1 MKKVP
6 FNSKIIILF
15 LILYLL
21 TYNYILSF
29 NTGVSSLLYNI
40 LFWIILF
47 IFSYLLLGYTKNR
60 NMTKK
65 QSIQYILIYCMI
77 YFILIYFLGII
88 TGFNTLP
95 YSHTFLSLLKNI
107 VPALIIIILKELV
120 RYMLI
125 FRMRFNKKN
134 ILMINVIFTLVDI
147 IMVINMYEFSTGLLI
162 FTFIGEVIIRSIYNN
177 ALETILSY
185 NTGPVPAIIYRSILE
200 LYVYIVPI
208 VPELGIYLSAV
219 INVTLPVLL
228 IICLNKLNFNF
239 KNVSKKKVSISKMYI
254 TIPLV
259 IILISFTA
267 LVSGIFRYKIV
278 AVASNSMIPVF
289 ERGDAVIYEK
299 IDNVENL
306 KIGDILVFQYNDIF
320 YIHRVVEIVYKNKE
334 YMIYTKGDNNSDND
348 NFVTSQNDIVGI
360 VKKEVKYIG
369 YPTLWVTELFDKR

>member
-1 MKKVP
+1 MKKIP

-15 LILYLL
+15 LILYLI

-29 NTGVSSLLYNI
+29 NTGISSLTYNVF
-40 LFWIILF
+40 FWIILV

-60 NMTKK
+60 SITKK

-88 TGFNTLP
+88 TGFNALP
-95 YSHTFLSLLKNI
+95 YSHTIVNLFKNI
-107 VPALIIIILKELV
+107 TPAVIIIVSKELV

-125 FRMRFNKKN
+125 FKMKYSKRNIVIIN
-134 ILMINVIFTLVDI
+134 ILFTLIDI
-147 IMVINMYEFSTGLLI
+147 ITVINMYEFSSGLLI
-162 FTFIGEVIIRSIYNN
+162 FTFIGEVVITSIYNN
-177 ALETILSY
+177 ILETILSY
-185 NTGPVPAIIYRSILE
+185 NTGALPAIMYRAILE

-208 VPELGIYLSAV
+208 VPELGIYLTAV

-228 IICLNKLNFNF
+228 ILCLNKLNYNF
-239 KNVSKKKVSISKMYI
+239 KNISKKKVSISKMYI

-299 IDNVENL
+299 INNVEDLNV
-306 KIGDILVFQYNDIF
+306 GDILVFQHNDIF
-320 YIHRVVEIVYKNKE
+320 YIHRVVEVVYKNKE
-334 YMIYTKGDNNSDND
+334 YMIYTKGDNNADND
-348 NFVTSQNDIVGI
+348 NFVTSQNDVVGV
-360 VKKEVKYIG
+360 VKKEIKYIG
-369 YPTLWVTELFDKR
+369 YPTLWMTELFDKR